1 MELKLFGQIGISLLL
16 GLLIG
21 LQRQRTESTIGG
33 IRTFPLIA
41 AFGTICGWLAEDYG
55 GWVIAAGLIAIAA
68 LLVVSNFMMA
78 RGGNHDAGQT
88 SEIAALLLFG
98 VGAYVVMGELAVAVA
113 LGGVIAVLLHFKD
126 PLHAFAARIGER
138 DVTAIMQ
145 FVLISLVVLPV
156 LPNRTF
162 GPYDTLNPFQIWL
175 MVVLIVGISLV
186 GYVAHKLLGAKQ
198 GALLGGVVGG
208 LVSSTATTVSF
219 ARRAA
224 AAPAGA
230 ALAAL
235 VIVIASGVV
244 YGRVMAEVAVI
255 APGHLGTMLPPL
267 AAMLGACVVIA
278 VVLAMRDGD
287 RKAPAAEQG
296 NPANLR
302 TAIVFAAVYAVVSF
316 AVAATQA
323 EFGVTALYPVA
334 VLSGLTDMDAITLS
348 TSQLVTEGRL
358 QADTA
363 WRLIIVASLS
373 NFLFK
378 GIMATVIGGRAL
390 FRHLAPAFVAALV
403 AGVAILAYWPAPG

>member
-21 LQRQRTESTIGG
+21 LQRQRTESAIGG

-41 AFGTICGWLAEDYG
+41 AFGTICGWLAGAYG
-55 GWVIAAGLIAIAA
+55 GWVIAAGLLAIAA
-68 LLVVSNFMMA
+68 LLVVSNLMMA

-88 SEIAALLLFG
+88 SEVAALLLFG
-98 VGAYVVMGELAVAVA
+98 IGAYAVMGEIAVAVA

-145 FVLISLVVLPV
+145 FVLISLVVLS
-156 LPNRTF
+156 
-162 GPYDTLNPFQIWL
+162 
-175 MVVLIVGISLV
+175 VGISLV

-224 AAPAGA
+224 ATPGSA

-244 YGRVMAEVAVI
+244 YGRVMAEVTVI
-255 APGHLGTMLPPL
+255 APRHAGSMLPPL
-267 AAMLGACVVIA
+267 AAMLGACVAIA
-278 VVLAMRDGD
+278 AVLAMRDGD

-302 TAIVFAAVYAVVSF
+302 TAIVFAAVYALVSF

-358 QADTA
+358 AADAA
-363 WRLIIVASLS
+363 WRLIVVASLA

-378 GIMATVIGGRAL
+378 GILATVIGGRAL
-390 FRHLAPAFVAALV
+390 FKHLAPAFLAAFV
-403 AGVAILAYWPAPG
+403 AGIAILGLWPAPG